1 MGQFPTLNQEDIT
14 EIESA
19 MRDLLTKS
27 EANIALLVEK
37 AGYLIHQCGN
47 PDQLD
52 TTTFAT
58 LGSNAYNAVQFMA
71 NLVNESNFTS
81 MYQQGESFST
91 LMLNVDE
98 RPDDCAKF
106 VLLLNHYPE
115 RVDFPVETPVQPSLE
130 RFWRVVWCRREFKS
144 LALNVRN
151 RFWGYAQQ
159 PPQEL
164 LVQAHDRLPVGY
176 R

>member
-1 MGQFPTLNQEDIT
+1 MSQFPQLNQQ
-14 EIESA
+14 
-19 MRDLLTKS
+19 DLDVLDQVLRELLKKS

-47 PDQLD
+47 PEAID

-81 MYQQGESFST
+81 MYQQGENYST

-98 RPDDCAKF
+98 
-106 VLLLNHYPE
+106 N
-115 RVDFPVETPVQPSLE
+115 S
-130 RFWRVVWCRREFKS
+130 
-144 LALNVRN
+144 
-151 RFWGYAQQ
+151 
-159 PPQEL
+159 L
-164 LVQAHDRLPVGY
+164 LVIVFPTHLTVGSMKY
-176 R
+176 YAAPTVKSIADQIVVATKRGDTGLDLSDM